1 MKNSSGKF
9 LLFIVPIMLLCQS
22 CWLYK
27 FSGASFP
34 PNMKSVT
41 VGFFENNA
49 PLVVPT
55 LSQAFT
61 EELKTRIRTQSNL
74 NIIRDNADAVFE
86 GRITDYSFTNVAV
99 TANERSDLVRLT
111 ITVSVKYTNA
121 LRLEDSFE
129 QSFSQFEQFSLSN
142 GSIQAQE
149 PRIIPIVTKRLT
161 EDIFNKAFAN
171 W

>member
-1 MKNSSGKF
+1 MKYLSNR
-9 LLFIVPIMLLCQS
+9 LLLLIVPMMFLQS

-27 FSGASFP
+27 FNGASIP
-34 PNMKSVT
+34 ANMKSVS
-41 VGFFENNA
+41 VDFFENTA

-74 NIIRDNADAVFE
+74 NIIRDNADALFE
-86 GRITDYSFTNVAV
+86 GAITDYSFTNVAV
-99 TANERSDLVRLT
+99 TAGERANLVRLT
-111 ITVSVKYTNA
+111 ITVRVKYTNA
-121 LRLEDSFE
+121 LDPEASFE
-129 QSFSQFEQFSLSN
+129 QSFSQFEQFSLDN
-142 GSIQAQE
+142 GSVQVQE
-149 PRIIPIVTKRLT
+149 PKIIPIVTRRLT